1 MSSPTTKV
9 EQVVQDVLARIRSGE
24 LRPGQKLRSLNEEAV
39 ANGVAK
45 NTVVEAYLRLVA
57 QGVLHARQ
65 GSGYYVA
72 GAIERPRPHAIAPFS
87 GITDGEALLTE
98 QLERRLPVRPG
109 DGRLPPDWLEESKL
123 KHQLSSIRLL
133 AADAYNYNSAWGY
146 LPLRERLCSVLAERG
161 ILASPDRLLMT
172 QGANHA
178 MDLVIRGYVQ
188 PGDAVLVD
196 DPGYYPLLS
205 KLNVGRARIVDVKRN
220 QDGPCLED
228 LQEKAR
234 SSGARIFFT
243 QSLAHNPTGG
253 SITLGNAYGV
263 LRIAEANNLMLV
275 EDDPFADILPP
286 SLPRLAALDQLE
298 RVIYIGS
305 FSKTL
310 AGSFR
315 VGYVAAAKSVASE
328 LCRLLVATTVSTS
341 SYNERL
347 IFSLIDQGHYL
358 RHLRSLQ
365 SRVADATQKTVQ
377 ALKSVGLEACSPF
390 GGGFYLWINTPPHMV
405 DPKAVA
411 HAASNGMLIA
421 PSMAFSTDAS
431 CAPAMRINV
440 AHGYHPQFIA
450 WLRNALQGQNAN

>member
-1 MSSPTTKV
+1 MTPPLSKV
-9 EQVVQDVLARIRSGE
+9 ERLVHGVLARIQSGE
-24 LRPGQKLRSLNEEAV
+24 LQPGQKLPSLHEEAT

-57 QGVLHARQ
+57 QGVLQSKQ

-72 GAIERPRPHAIAPFS
+72 RTAARPRPQALLPFT
-87 GITDGEALLTE
+87 GITNGEALLTE
-98 QLERRLPVRPG
+98 QLERRLAVRPG

-123 KHQLSSIRLL
+123 KNHLSAIRLL
-133 AADAYNYNSAWGY
+133 SSEAYNYNSAWGY
-146 LPLRERLCSVLAERG
+146 LPLRERLCGALAERG
-161 ILASPDRLLMT
+161 ISASPDRVLMT

-196 DPGYYPLLS
+196 EPGYYPLFS
-205 KLNVGRARIVDVKRN
+205 KLNLARARIVGVKRN

-228 LQEKAR
+228 LAEKAR

-263 LRIAEANNLMLV
+263 LRIAEANNLMIV
-275 EDDPFADILPP
+275 EDDPFADILPF
-286 SLPRLAALDQLE
+286 SLPRLASLDQLE

-315 VGYVAAAKSVASE
+315 VGYVAASRSVASE
-328 LCRLLVATTVSTS
+328 LCRLLAATIVSTS

-347 IFSLIDQGHYL
+347 IFALIDQGHYL
-358 RHLRSLQ
+358 RHLRALRT
-365 SRVADATQKTVQ
+365 RVTEATQQTIK
-377 ALKSVGLEACSPF
+377 ALNSVGLDGCRPF
-390 GGGFYLWINTPPHMV
+390 GGGFYLWVDTPAKLV
-405 DPKAVA
+405 DARAVA
-411 HAASNGMLIA
+411 HAAARGILIA
-421 PSMAFSTDAS
+421 PAMAFITQAS
-431 CAPAMRINV
+431 DMAAMRVNV
-440 AHGYHPQFIA
+440 AHGHNPQFIS
-450 WLRNALQGQNAN
+450 WLSDYLHTSV